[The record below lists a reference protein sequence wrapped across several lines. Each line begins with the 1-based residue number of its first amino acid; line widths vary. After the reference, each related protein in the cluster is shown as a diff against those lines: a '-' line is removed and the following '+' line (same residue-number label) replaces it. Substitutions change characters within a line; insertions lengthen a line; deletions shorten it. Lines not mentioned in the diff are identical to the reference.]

1 MATVTVKAKNPIEE
15 SSRVKALQFINDNCN
30 VQQLEVVKR
39 MVGNSKLN
47 EILKQST
54 MDKLEKNLPML
65 KSFL

>member
-1 MATVTVKAKNPIEE
+1 MATVNVTSKNPIEE
-15 SSRVKALQFINDNCN
+15 SSRAKALQFINDNCN

-39 MVGNSKLN
+39 MVGNVKLN

>member
-1 MATVTVKAKNPIEE
+1 MAIVTVKSKNPIEE
-15 SSRVKALQFINDNCN
+15 NSRAKSLQFINDNCN

-39 MVGNSKLN
+39 MVGNPKLN
-47 EILKQST
+47 EILKQNT